1 MLYVEMVLLAIGLA
15 MDSLAVSVTGG
26 ALAQQRCGFYNIFK
40 VASVMALFQAGMT
53 LIGFFAGKGFERY
66 IEAFDH
72 WVAFALL
79 LYLGGKMIYD
89 STREE
94 EEECRF
100 DIFRWRT
107 LCGLGVATSID
118 ALAVGI
124 SLAIIKAPIIA
135 QTVIIGLVTF
145 AFAAFGVFF
154 GNRVGGRINLKL
166 DLIGGIILIGIGT
179 RILIEHLFFS

>member
-26 ALAQQRCGFYNIFK
+26 ALAQQRCGFYKVFK

-89 STREE
+89 SMHDE

-100 DIFRWRT
+100 DIFRW
-107 LCGLGVATSID
+107 
-118 ALAVGI
+118 
-124 SLAIIKAPIIA
+124 LAIIKAPIIA